1 MNSHINRNSKFTAVI
16 LFAILFALIIG
27 MAPQAASANA
37 DLANGFISGTVWND
51 TNHNGIMEPNELPL
65 ADHEVYLQRVD
76 GDVNGAMV
84 AVVYTDADGM
94 FKFENLEFG
103 EYQVFPDNGDY
114 VLVQVHDVNATA
126 NVDLPAVVRMSYS
139 IFMPTVIR

>member
-1 MNSHINRNSKFTAVI
+1 MNSQVNRTSKLTAVI
-16 LFAILFALIIG
+16 FFAIMFALIIG
-27 MAPQAASANA
+27 MAPYAASANA

-94 FKFENLEFG
+94 FKFENLELG
-103 EYQVFPDNGDY
+103 EYQVFPD
-114 VLVQVHDVNATA
+114 NATA
-126 NVDLPAVVRMSYS
+126 NVDLPAAVRMSYS